1 MGVQINGSEG
11 NVIATKGT
19 FSGDVG
25 IGGTL
30 TYEDVTNIDSVGLI
44 TARSGIKVTSGDIA
58 MDTAGNITLGDSGGS
73 SDDRLVCGAGSD
85 LQLFHDGTQSY
96 LINATGNL
104 DIRTG
109 TDSIDLQ
116 SNNGGENMAKFVPNG
131 AVELYYN
138 NSKKFETTSA
148 GVTVTGHL
156 TVGTATLYS
165 TGNLLLGD
173 SDEIRFGDGEDL
185 KIYHDGSHSYI
196 KDSGTGDL
204 TLIASKT
211 VIGSSNNTE
220 VCASFIENGKVELYY
235 DNVAKFETSS
245 AGAQVKNAGA
255 DTSLFITGSEGYS
268 AQIQFL
274 ADDGDDYADYSRI
287 YKDQDGG
294 DLHFQN
300 YASGSWEDNIVL
312 NNNGSVELYHDNDK
326 VFETIDYG
334 INAGNN
340 TSIYENS
347 AHNIGI
353 IRHAD
358 MHHAILFRAESNAD
372 GSSLTNTN
380 TTTFREYGAF
390 QFMTGAINMTTK
402 FTIFQNG
409 NATLSGTLTQGS
421 DVRLKTD
428 VVGITSALSKV
439 NQIRGVEYK
448 WNSVAEDNCGI
459 RNREDGVKEI
469 GVIADEIESII
480 PQVVKSDAMKSID
493 GTEYKSVAYDRLTP
507 ILIEAVK
514 ELSAEV
520 DALKAEIAALKS
532 N

>member
-1 MGVQINGSEG
+1 
-11 NVIATKGT
+11 
-19 FSGDVG
+19 
-25 IGGTL
+25 
-30 TYEDVTNIDSVGLI
+30 DVTNIDSVGLI

-268 AQIQFL
+268 
-274 ADDGDDYADYSRI
+274 
-287 YKDQDGG
+287 
-294 DLHFQN
+294 
-300 YASGSWEDNIVL
+300 
-312 NNNGSVELYHDNDK
+312 
-326 VFETIDYG
+326 
-334 INAGNN
+334 
-340 TSIYENS
+340 
-347 AHNIGI
+347 
-353 IRHAD
+353 
-358 MHHAILFRAESNAD
+358 
-372 GSSLTNTN
+372 
-380 TTTFREYGAF
+380 
-390 QFMTGAINMTTK
+390 
-402 FTIFQNG
+402 
-409 NATLSGTLTQGS
+409 
-421 DVRLKTD
+421 
-428 VVGITSALSKV
+428 
-439 NQIRGVEYK
+439 
-448 WNSVAEDNCGI
+448 
-459 RNREDGVKEI
+459 
-469 GVIADEIESII
+469 
-480 PQVVKSDAMKSID
+480 
-493 GTEYKSVAYDRLTP
+493 
-507 ILIEAVK
+507 
-514 ELSAEV
+514 
-520 DALKAEIAALKS
+520 
-532 N
+532 

>member
-165 TGNLLLGD
+165 TGNLVLGD
-173 SDEIRFGDGEDL
+173 SDEIRFGAGEDL
-185 KIYHDGSHSYI
+185 KIYHDGSNSSLLNSTGYLNIKTTGGGAHYI
-196 KDSGTGDL
+196 D
-204 TLIASKT
+204 
-211 VIGSSNNTE
+211 
-220 VCASFIENGKVELYY
+220 
-235 DNVAKFETSS
+235 
-245 AGAQVKNAGA
+245 
-255 DTSLFITGSEGYS
+255 
-268 AQIQFL
+268 
-274 ADDGDDYADYSRI
+274 ADDQYFRTSGGENLVKMIGDGA
-287 YKDQDGG
+287 
-294 DLHFQN
+294 
-300 YASGSWEDNIVL
+300 
-312 NNNGSVELYHDNDK
+312 VELYHNNVKKLETKSQGVHISGELDIHGHIYPYPSNTYDLGTTNYRWRNIYTNDL
-326 VFETIDYG
+326 
-334 INAGNN
+334 
-340 TSIYENS
+340 
-347 AHNIGI
+347 H
-353 IRHAD
+353 
-358 MHHAILFRAESNAD
+358 LSNE
-372 GSSLTNTN
+372 GSSN
-380 TTTFREYGAF
+380 
-390 QFMTGAINMTTK
+390 
-402 FTIFQNG
+402 
-409 NATLSGTLTQGS
+409 
-421 DVRLKTD
+421 DV
-428 VVGITSALSKV
+428 
-439 NQIRGVEYK
+439 
-448 WNSVAEDNCGI
+448 
-459 RNREDGVKEI
+459 
-469 GVIADEIESII
+469 
-480 PQVVKSDAMKSID
+480 D
-493 GTEYKSVAYDRLTP
+493 GTWGDWTIQEGESDLFLKNNRSGKKYKFNLT
-507 ILIEAVK
+507 
-514 ELSAEV
+514 EV
-520 DALKAEIAALKS
+520 S
-532 N
+532 